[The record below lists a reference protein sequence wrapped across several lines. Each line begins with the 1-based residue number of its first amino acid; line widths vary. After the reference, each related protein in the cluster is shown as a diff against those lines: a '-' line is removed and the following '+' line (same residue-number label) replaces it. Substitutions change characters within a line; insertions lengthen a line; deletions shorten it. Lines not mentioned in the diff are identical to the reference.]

1 MATGVQFRD
10 LTKEEADSE
19 GVFVA
24 RVKERGEVVISA
36 GEVLFRLTPERR
48 CANVDSRCG
57 SP

>member
-10 LTKEEADSE
+10 LTKEEADKE
-19 GVFVA
+19 GVFMA

-36 GEVLFRLTPERR
+36 GEVLLRLVPERS

-57 SP
+57 AP